1 MSEEV
6 RFSPTKPAILD
17 LAGQWRPAMA
27 LVGMS
32 ARRSL
37 FHKRNIFL
45 GAIALLPVAVAT
57 LWRIVMLRIDVN
69 PDHHAAQGTIVFGL
83 LMGIF
88 QVWICWPLVTLWTG
102 TASIRDEVED
112 QTITYL
118 LLRPLSRVTLVFA
131 KAVAG
136 TFTAWTV
143 VATSIVLSFG
153 VLATYPPSGLFP
165 SELPLLARDLGVALL
180 ACWAYVGVF
189 GLLGAVYK
197 RPYLIGVAFILIW
210 EGVIPFVPGTIHY
223 FTVKYYIRCVYS
235 HPVELSEVQWLLQ
248 PLDPVS
254 VPVAVLT
261 LLFIGALSAGLTV
274 WTAYRREY
282 ILEQA
287 SG

>member
-1 MSEEV
+1 MFTGFGQGSCA
-6 RFSPTKPAILD
+6 FSS
-17 LAGQWRPAMA
+17 A
-27 LVGMS
+27 L
-32 ARRSL
+32 
-37 FHKRNIFL
+37 
-45 GAIALLPVAVAT
+45 
-57 LWRIVMLRIDVN
+57 
-69 PDHHAAQGTIVFGL
+69 
-83 LMGIF
+83 
-88 QVWICWPLVTLWTG
+88 
-102 TASIRDEVED
+102 
-112 QTITYL
+112 
-118 LLRPLSRVTLVFA
+118 TLVRTGSILSDGNLHAPFSSMCMTSPGDTSMPPTLT
-131 KAVAG
+131 G